1 MGCDMDKAQ
10 LFKRLYDMSMD
21 ELGLLVDHDET
32 IQKSLYKLDMAARTR
47 HIIEAVQIE
56 DMFQS
61 LGEDGVTFDLFLSMR
76 LSPMTLKSCLDL
88 NQDMNSLHWQFV
100 FPKYDDIA
108 ADNKP
113 QFFGEYLTHVQ
124 TLQIL
129 EIDNIDIDQACEF
142 LDKAYD
148 FTPHKT
154 KPIIKRP

>member
-1 MGCDMDKAQ
+1 MDKAQ
-10 LFKRLYDMSMD
+10 LFKRLYDLSMD

-108 ADNKP
+108 FDAKP
-113 QFFGEYLTHVQ
+113 KCFGEYLTHVQ

-129 EIDNIDIDQACEF
+129 EIDSIDIDHACEF

-148 FTPHKT
+148 FAPHKN
-154 KPIIKRP
+154 KPSVKRT

>member
-1 MGCDMDKAQ
+1 MDKAQ

-47 HIIEAVQIE
+47 HIIAAVQIE

-61 LGEDGVTFDLFLSMR
+61 LGEDGVTFELFLSMR

-100 FPKYDDIA
+100 FPKYEDIA
-108 ADNKP
+108 ADTKP
-113 QFFGEYLTHVQ
+113 KSFGEYLTHVQ

-129 EIDNIDIDQACEF
+129 EIDSIDIDQACEF

-148 FTPHKT
+148 FTPHKN
-154 KPIIKRP
+154 KPSVNRP

>member
-1 MGCDMDKAQ
+1 MDKAQ
-10 LFKRLYDMSMD
+10 LFKRLYDMSID

-108 ADNKP
+108 FDAKP
-113 QFFGEYLTHVQ
+113 KCFGEYLTHVQ

-129 EIDNIDIDQACEF
+129 EIDSIDIDQACEF

-148 FTPHKT
+148 FTPQKT
-154 KPIIKRP
+154 KPSIKRP

>member
-1 MGCDMDKAQ
+1 MDKAQ

-21 ELGLLVDHDET
+21 EVGLLISHDET

-108 ADNKP
+108 VDTKP
-113 QFFGEYLTHVQ
+113 KCFGEYLTQVQ

-129 EIDNIDIDQACEF
+129 EIDSIDIDQACEF

-148 FTPHKT
+148 FTPHKNN
-154 KPIIKRP
+154 PSVNRP

>member
-1 MGCDMDKAQ
+1 MDKAQ

-113 QFFGEYLTHVQ
+113 QCFGEYLTHVQ

-129 EIDNIDIDQACEF
+129 EIDSIDIDQACEF

-154 KPIIKRP
+154 KPSIKRP

>member
-1 MGCDMDKAQ
+1 MDKAQ
-10 LFKRLYDMSMD
+10 LFKRLYDMSMA

-88 NQDMNSLHWQFV
+88 NQDMNSLQWQFV

-108 ADNKP
+108 ADIQPKC
-113 QFFGEYLTHVQ
+113 FGEYLTHVQ

-129 EIDNIDIDQACEF
+129 EIDSIDIDQACEF

-154 KPIIKRP
+154 KPSIKRP

>member
-1 MGCDMDKAQ
+1 MDKAQ

-47 HIIEAVQIE
+47 HIIAAVQIE

-61 LGEDGVTFDLFLSMR
+61 LGEDGVTFELFLSMR

-108 ADNKP
+108 DDTKP
-113 QFFGEYLTHVQ
+113 QCFGEYLTHVQ

-154 KPIIKRP
+154 KPSIKRP

>member
-1 MGCDMDKAQ
+1 MDKAQ

-47 HIIEAVQIE
+47 HIIAAVQIE

-61 LGEDGVTFDLFLSMR
+61 LGEDGVTFELFLSMR

-108 ADNKP
+108 DDTKP
-113 QFFGEYLTHVQ
+113 QCFGEYLTHVQ

-142 LDKAYD
+142 LDMAYD
-148 FTPHKT
+148 FTPHKN
-154 KPIIKRP
+154 KPSVKRP

>member
-1 MGCDMDKAQ
+1 MDKAQ

-21 ELGLLVDHDET
+21 ELNLLVDHDET

-56 DMFQS
+56 DMYQS
-61 LGEDGVTFDLFLSMR
+61 LGEDGVTFDLFLSIR

-100 FPKYDDIA
+100 LPKYDDIA

-113 QFFGEYLTHVQ
+113 QCFGEYLTHVQ

-129 EIDNIDIDQACEF
+129 EIDSIDIDQACEF
-142 LDKAYD
+142 LDRTYD

-154 KPIIKRP
+154 KPSIKRQ

>member
-1 MGCDMDKAQ
+1 MDKAQ

-21 ELGLLVDHDET
+21 ELGLLISHDET
-32 IQKSLYKLDMAARTR
+32 IQKTLYKLDMAARTR
-47 HIIEAVQIE
+47 HIIDAIQIE
-56 DMFQS
+56 DLFQS
-61 LGEDGVTFDLFLSMR
+61 RSEDGVNFALFLSMR

-108 ADNKP
+108 ADIKP
-113 QFFGEYLTHVQ
+113 KCFGEYLTHFQ

-129 EIDNIDIDQACEF
+129 EIDRIDIDRACEF

-154 KPIIKRP
+154 KPSIKRP

>member
-1 MGCDMDKAQ
+1 MDKAQ

-61 LGEDGVTFDLFLSMR
+61 LGEDGVTFELFLSMR

-108 ADNKP
+108 DDTKP
-113 QFFGEYLTHVQ
+113 QCFGEYLTHVQ

-129 EIDNIDIDQACEF
+129 EIDSIDIDQACEF

-154 KPIIKRP
+154 KPSIKRP

>member
-1 MGCDMDKAQ
+1 MDKAQ

-47 HIIEAVQIE
+47 HIIAAVQIE

-61 LGEDGVTFDLFLSMR
+61 LGEDGVTFELFLSMR

-108 ADNKP
+108 DDTKP
-113 QFFGEYLTHVQ
+113 QCFGEYLTHVQ

-148 FTPHKT
+148 FTPHKN
-154 KPIIKRP
+154 KPSVKRP

>member
-1 MGCDMDKAQ
+1 MDKAQ

-113 QFFGEYLTHVQ
+113 QCFGEYLTHVQ

-129 EIDNIDIDQACEF
+129 EIDSIDIDQACEF

-148 FTPHKT
+148 FTPHKAR
-154 KPIIKRP
+154 PIIKRP

>member
-1 MGCDMDKAQ
+1 MEKAQ

-21 ELGLLVDHDET
+21 ELGLLVTHDET
-32 IQKSLYKLDMAARTR
+32 IQKSLYKLDIAARTR

-88 NQDMNSLHWQFV
+88 NHDMNSLHWQLV
-100 FPKYDDIA
+100 FPKYDDIG
-108 ADNKP
+108 ADTKP
-113 QFFGEYLTHVQ
+113 QCFGEYLTHVQ

-129 EIDNIDIDQACEF
+129 EIDSIDIDQACEF

-148 FTPHKT
+148 LTPHKT
-154 KPIIKRP
+154 KPSIKRP